1 VLNAP
6 FFGMG
11 KRKSSASKEG
21 RLEFKSSDGLQNIAK
36 NCEMIFNVK
45 DDQSATGGTGVSL
58 NMKYEPENILAI
70 LAIPILTVDNA
81 VALKFLLPAAMR
93 IAPELD
99 KFRNLMGSLYLVA
112 GITHFVDCVFGPSH
126 LLTTAGAPIFAMLPQ
141 EGQALVLLWC
151 SMGPICW
158 TLSKLGGAGYADIG
172 LILYGLVEVGCA
184 GLVTLKYGPAT
195 SEGFISMNAFVNA
208 SIVQGVVAGAWL
220 YSSNKPPLQTNK

>member
-93 IAPELD
+93 IAPEL
-99 KFRNLMGSLYLVA
+99 A
-112 GITHFVDCVFGPSH
+112 
-126 LLTTAGAPIFAMLPQ
+126 TAGAPIFAMLPQ

-172 LILYGLVEVGCA
+172 LLLYGLVEVGCA